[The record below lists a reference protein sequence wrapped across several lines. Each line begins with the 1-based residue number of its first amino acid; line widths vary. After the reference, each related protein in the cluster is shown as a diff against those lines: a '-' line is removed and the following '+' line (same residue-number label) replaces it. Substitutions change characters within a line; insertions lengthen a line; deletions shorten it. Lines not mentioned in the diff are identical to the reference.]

1 MGTAKSDKSAW
12 TDKSVKSG
20 TQYKYTVRAVN
31 GKVKSAYKATSGL
44 VFISA
49 PTLKATNDSYSV
61 KVSWSK
67 VAGATQYKLYRSEL
81 KDGKWSS
88 WATLTTLEA
97 NTTSFADKTVVVGSV
112 YKYTLKA
119 INGSSLSAAA
129 SADEI
134 WYSYAP
140 VISIVNGETG
150 MVVNWEHING
160 ADKYVFYRS
169 EEKNG
174 KWTEWKTIKT
184 VNATTE
190 YWVDE
195 TVVSDV
201 KYKYAIKAQKGDD
214 KTVSKVSNELVYIK
228 TRYVF

>member
-1 MGTAKSDKSAW
+1 
-12 TDKSVKSG
+12 
-20 TQYKYTVRAVN
+20 
-31 GKVKSAYKATSGL
+31 
-44 VFISA
+44 
-49 PTLKATNDSYSV
+49 
-61 KVSWSK
+61 
-67 VAGATQYKLYRSEL
+67 
-81 KDGKWSS
+81 
-88 WATLTTLEA
+88 
-97 NTTSFADKTVVVGSV
+97 
-112 YKYTLKA
+112 
-119 INGSSLSAAA
+119 
-129 SADEI
+129 
-134 WYSYAP
+134 
-140 VISIVNGETG
+140 

-228 TRYVF
+228 TRYGS